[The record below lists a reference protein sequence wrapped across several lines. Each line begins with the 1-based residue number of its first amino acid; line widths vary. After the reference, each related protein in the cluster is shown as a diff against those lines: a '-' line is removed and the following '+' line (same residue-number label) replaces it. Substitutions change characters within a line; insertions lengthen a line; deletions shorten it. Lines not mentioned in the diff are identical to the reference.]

1 MDEEYDI
8 NDINNIHITNNL
20 IDIRDKYE
28 YMLGHINGSINIP
41 MNYLYMNPENYLE
54 KETTY
59 YLYCDYGMK
68 SRKLSSFLNDLGY
81 KTISLIGGYEKY
93 IEKPSFK

>member
-1 MDEEYDI
+1 MDEEYDVSVL
-8 NDINNIHITNNL
+8 NSLNISDNL

-28 YMLGHINGSINIP
+28 YMLGHIDKAINIP
-41 MNYLYMNPENYLE
+41 MNYLYMNPENYLNKE
-54 KETTY
+54 KKY
-59 YLYCDYGMK
+59 YLYCDYGTK

-93 IEKPSFK
+93 IEK

>member
-1 MDEEYDI
+1 MDEEYDVSVL
-8 NDINNIHITNNL
+8 NSLNISDNL

-28 YMLGHINGSINIP
+28 YMLGHIDKAINIP
-41 MNYLYMNPENYLE
+41 MNYLYMNPENYLNKE
-54 KETTY
+54 KIY
-59 YLYCDYGMK
+59 YLYCDYGTK

-93 IEKPSFK
+93 IEK